1 MGHKV
6 HPYGFRI
13 GIIKPWLAKWYA
25 DRDYATLL
33 QEDMRIRELV
43 ARQLSNASVSQ
54 VEIERGIN
62 HVTVT
67 VHTAKPGIVIG
78 KGGANVEAL
87 RTNVGKLTNK
97 KVKLEIKE
105 ILQPELDGML
115 LAQNVAGQLERRI
128 AFRKAIK
135 QSIQRTIKAGA
146 KGVKIQVSGRL
157 GGSEMSRTEWD
168 KEGRIP
174 LGTLRADI
182 SYGVVHA
189 HTTYGRIGV
198 KAWVYRG
205 EQLGERPGSARTE
218 PRAARRG
225 AAGTRRSAG
234 GTRAAPGGA
243 ITEPTAG
250 RVEASEADPR
260 IAATD
265 GRRKDVP
272 QADEAQLTEPQ
283 EQVGAPSEPAPTA
296 APVESEQVASTAE
309 ATQQAPPADADEVA
323 GTPPSDVTPAETATE
338 AEAPTGSTAAAE
350 EPPSAEASAP
360 EAPAKAE
367 APAEAEAPAKAEA
380 SAGDASPAAEKAPAK
395 KPAARKPAAKKPAAK
410 KPAAKK
416 AAPKTRAA
424 KKPAKES

>member
-87 RTNVGKLTNK
+87 RTNIGKLTDK

-218 PRAARRG
+218 PRAPRRPAGPAR
-225 AAGTRRSAG
+225 TRRSAAPAEEADG
-234 GTRAAPGGA
+234 SSAATA
-243 ITEPTAG
+243 VAEPDAQ
-250 RVEASEADPR
+250 VAEPQAPVAEAPVAEAPVADAPVAEASSAEAPVAE
-260 IAATD
+260 AAEMVT
-265 GRRKDVP
+265 
-272 QADEAQLTEPQ
+272 EAH
-283 EQVGAPSEPAPTA
+283 APAVEA
-296 APVESEQVASTAE
+296 APV
-309 ATQQAPPADADEVA
+309 
-323 GTPPSDVTPAETATE
+323 TE
-338 AEAPTGSTAAAE
+338 AAAE
-350 EPPSAEASAP
+350 AKSAP
-360 EAPAKAE
+360 EAE
-367 APAEAEAPAKAEA
+367 ATPAESAEPEVA
-380 SAGDASPAAEKAPAK
+380 
-395 KPAARKPAAKKPAAK
+395 
-410 KPAAKK
+410 
-416 AAPKTRAA
+416 
-424 KKPAKES
+424 

>member
-1 MGHKV
+1 MAHKV

-13 GIIKPWLAKWYA
+13 GVNKPWLAKWYA
-25 DRDYATLL
+25 DRDYASLL

-43 ARQLSNASVSQ
+43 AKQLANASVSQ

-218 PRAARRG
+218 PREPRRD
-225 AAGTRRSAG
+225 AAGPRGRTARAG
-234 GTRAAPGGA
+234 GTRSTAPRAPRSAAPPA
-243 ITEPTAG
+243 
-250 RVEASEADPR
+250 
-260 IAATD
+260 AATEAAPESAPEAVVTPEPQT
-265 GRRKDVP
+265 VP
-272 QADEAQLTEPQ
+272 QAQTTPEAQTE
-283 EQVGAPSEPAPTA
+283 APAAAETSAAATEAAPT
-296 APVESEQVASTAE
+296 E
-309 ATQQAPPADADEVA
+309 A
-323 GTPPSDVTPAETATE
+323 TATE
-338 AEAPTGSTAAAE
+338 ATATEA
-350 EPPSAEASAP
+350 
-360 EAPAKAE
+360 AE
-367 APAEAEAPAKAEA
+367 APGEAARAAADAPTADATDAPAAATAPDTE
-380 SAGDASPAAEKAPAK
+380 PAAAPAPEVG
-395 KPAARKPAAKKPAAK
+395 PAD
-410 KPAAKK
+410 
-416 AAPKTRAA
+416 APKSE
-424 KKPAKES
+424 ES

>member
-6 HPYGFRI
+6 HPYGFRL

-25 DRDYATLL
+25 DRDYATLV
-33 QEDMRIRELV
+33 QEDMKIRQLV
-43 ARQLSNASVSQ
+43 DRQLSNASVSQ

-67 VHTAKPGIVIG
+67 VHSAKPGIVIG
-78 KGGANVEAL
+78 KGGANVEML
-87 RTNVGKLTNK
+87 RTAVGKLTNK

-115 LAQNVAGQLERRI
+115 VAQNVAGQLERRI

-189 HTTYGRIGV
+189 RTTYGRIGV

-218 PRAARRG
+218 PREARRPRRSTRVTSTGRASAATAVAERPPVEAEPVEATPAGAASAGATPTVAAAAPAARRTS
-225 AAGTRRSAG
+225 TRSTSAQPAK
-234 GTRAAPGGA
+234 AAPA
-243 ITEPTAG
+243 KATQAAETAQPAKATQAA
-250 RVEASEADPR
+250 EAGQP
-260 IAATD
+260 
-265 GRRKDVP
+265 
-272 QADEAQLTEPQ
+272 
-283 EQVGAPSEPAPTA
+283 
-296 APVESEQVASTAE
+296 AE
-309 ATQQAPPADADEVA
+309 ATQ
-323 GTPPSDVTPAETATE
+323 PAEE
-338 AEAPTGSTAAAE
+338 QNGQAEPKGGE
-350 EPPSAEASAP
+350 E
-360 EAPAKAE
+360 
-367 APAEAEAPAKAEA
+367 
-380 SAGDASPAAEKAPAK
+380 
-395 KPAARKPAAKKPAAK
+395 
-410 KPAAKK
+410 
-416 AAPKTRAA
+416 
-424 KKPAKES
+424 

>member
-218 PRAARRG
+218 PRAPRRG
-225 AAGTRRSAG
+225 AAGTR
-234 GTRAAPGGA
+234 TRAAGARPATGGSRETA
-243 ITEPTAG
+243 PAATAVIEEQRQPTAEG
-250 RVEASEADPR
+250 ERPKRPTARSKATAPEAKVEEAPVTDAVPAVEGDVAATTPDPVAAEVADESATAGASE
-260 IAATD
+260 
-265 GRRKDVP
+265 
-272 QADEAQLTEPQ
+272 
-283 EQVGAPSEPAPTA
+283 
-296 APVESEQVASTAE
+296 
-309 ATQQAPPADADEVA
+309 
-323 GTPPSDVTPAETATE
+323 
-338 AEAPTGSTAAAE
+338 
-350 EPPSAEASAP
+350 AP
-360 EAPAKAE
+360 EAPG
-367 APAEAEAPAKAEA
+367 A
-380 SAGDASPAAEKAPAK
+380 SASDEP
-395 KPAARKPAAKKPAAK
+395 
-410 KPAAKK
+410 
-416 AAPKTRAA
+416 
-424 KKPAKES
+424 PAKES

>member
-87 RTNVGKLTNK
+87 RTNIGKLTDK

-157 GGSEMSRTEWD
+157 GGAEMSRTEWD

-205 EQLGERPGSARTE
+205 EQLGDRPGSARTE
-218 PRAARRG
+218 PRAPRRG
-225 AAGTRRSAG
+225 ATAPRGRAAGTGTG
-234 GTRAAPGGA
+234 GRGRAAA
-243 ITEPTAG
+243 
-250 RVEASEADPR
+250 
-260 IAATD
+260 
-265 GRRKDVP
+265 
-272 QADEAQLTEPQ
+272 ADEEAQQ
-283 EQVGAPSEPAPTA
+283 A
-296 APVESEQVASTAE
+296 APV
-309 ATQQAPPADADEVA
+309 ADATPEAQVVQATKATVEAPVA
-323 GTPPSDVTPAETATE
+323 EPTE
-338 AEAPTGSTAAAE
+338 AVAEPTEAVAEPTEAAE
-350 EPPSAEASAP
+350 EPTKAVAEP
-360 EAPAKAE
+360 TEAGEEPTTE
-367 APAEAEAPAKAEA
+367 
-380 SAGDASPAAEKAPAK
+380 AAEEPTEAVAEPTE
-395 KPAARKPAAKKPAAK
+395 AAEEPTTEAAEEATEATTDPTVATEPETADD
-410 KPAAKK
+410 A
-416 AAPKTRAA
+416 
-424 KKPAKES
+424 AKES